1 MVLIK
6 KMKKL
11 LIVGIQLYIQEC
23 IGNVKTEEGHETNKN
38 ENQLL
43 SFSTQILFELDNL
56 KI

>member
-11 LIVGIQLYIQEC
+11 LIVGLQLYIQEC

-43 SFSTQILFELDNL
+43 SFSTQILSELDNL